1 MVYLSATSGV
11 LGKAFMTVK
20 TFVDTNI
27 LLYAY
32 DRDAGEKHQKARKA
46 VGELWENN
54 SGVLSAQVLEEFYV
68 NVTRKIPKPLTKKR
82 GLKLISHYLSWDT
95 VSIHGRM
102 VAEAA
107 QLEERA
113 KISFWDA
120 LIVVSAQRSGARL
133 LLTEDF
139 QAGRKFGELVVKNP
153 F

>member
-1 MVYLSATSGV
+1 
-11 LGKAFMTVK
+11 MTVK

-32 DRDAGEKHQKARKA
+32 DREAGEKHQKARKA
-46 VGELWENN
+46 MVELWENN
-54 SGVLSAQVLEEFYV
+54 GGVLSAQVLEEFYV
-68 NVTRKIPKPLTKKR
+68 NVTRKIPKPLTKKQ
-82 GLKLISHYLSWDT
+82 GLELITQYLSWDT
-95 VSIHGRM
+95 VSIHGGM

-107 QLEERA
+107 QLEDRA

-139 QAGRKFGELVVKNP
+139 QAGRKFGDLSVKSP

>member
-1 MVYLSATSGV
+1 
-11 LGKAFMTVK
+11 MTVK

-32 DRDAGEKHQKARKA
+32 DREAGEKHQKARKA
-46 VGELWENN
+46 VVELWENN
-54 SGVLSAQVLEEFYV
+54 GGVLSAQVLEEFYV
-68 NVTRKIPKPLTKKR
+68 NVTRKIPKPLTKKQ
-82 GLKLISHYLSWDT
+82 GLELISQYLSWDT
-95 VSIHGRM
+95 VSIHGGM

-139 QAGRKFGELVVKNP
+139 QAGRKFGDLAVKNP

>member
-1 MVYLSATSGV
+1 MA
-11 LGKAFMTVK
+11 VK

-46 VGELWENN
+46 VVELWENKG
-54 SGVLSAQVLEEFYV
+54 GVLSAQVLEEFYV
-68 NVTRKIPKPLTKKR
+68 NVTRKIPRPLTKKQ
-82 GLKLISHYLSWDT
+82 GLELISQYLSWDT
-95 VSIHGRM
+95 VSLHGGM

-139 QAGRKFGELVVKNP
+139 QPGMKFGDLAVKNP

>member
-1 MVYLSATSGV
+1 
-11 LGKAFMTVK
+11 MTVK
-20 TFVDTNI
+20 TFVDTNL

-54 SGVLSAQVLEEFYV
+54 GGVLSAQVLEEFYV
-68 NVTRKIPKPLTKKR
+68 NVTRKIPKPLTKKQ
-82 GLKLISHYLSWDT
+82 GLELISQYLSWDT
-95 VSIHGRM
+95 VSIHGGM

-139 QAGRKFGELVVKNP
+139 QAGRKFGELAVKNP

>member
-1 MVYLSATSGV
+1 
-11 LGKAFMTVK
+11 MTVK

-32 DRDAGEKHQKARKA
+32 DREAGEKHQMARKA
-46 VGELWENN
+46 VVELWENN
-54 SGVLSAQVLEEFYV
+54 GGVLSAQVLEEFYV
-68 NVTRKIPKPLTKKR
+68 NVTRKIPKPLTKKQ
-82 GLKLISHYLSWDT
+82 GLELISQYLSWDT
-95 VSIHGRM
+95 VSIHGGM

-139 QAGRKFGELVVKNP
+139 QAGRKFGDLAVKNP

>member
-1 MVYLSATSGV
+1 
-11 LGKAFMTVK
+11 MTVK

-32 DRDAGEKHQKARKA
+32 DREAGEKHEKARKA
-46 VGELWENN
+46 VVELWENN
-54 SGVLSAQVLEEFYV
+54 GGVLSAQVLEEFYV
-68 NVTRKIPKPLTKKR
+68 NVTRKIPKPLTKKQ
-82 GLKLISHYLSWDT
+82 GLELISHYLSWDT
-95 VSIHGRM
+95 VSIHGGM

-139 QAGRKFGELVVKNP
+139 QAGRKFGDLAVKNP

>member
-1 MVYLSATSGV
+1 
-11 LGKAFMTVK
+11 MTVK

-32 DRDAGEKHQKARKA
+32 DREAGEKHQKARRA
-46 VGELWENN
+46 VVELWENN
-54 SGVLSAQVLEEFYV
+54 GGVLSAQVLEEFYV
-68 NVTRKIPKPLTKKR
+68 NVTRKIPKPLTKKQ
-82 GLKLISHYLSWDT
+82 GLELISQYLSWET
-95 VSIHGRM
+95 VSIHGGM

-113 KISFWDA
+113 KISFGDA
-120 LIVVSAQRSGARL
+120 LIVISAQRSGARL

-139 QAGRKFGELVVKNP
+139 QAGRKFGDLAVKNP

>member
-1 MVYLSATSGV
+1 MS
-11 LGKAFMTVK
+11 VK

-46 VGELWENN
+46 VVELWENN
-54 SGVLSAQVLEEFYV
+54 GGVLSAQVLEEFYV

-82 GLKLISHYLSWDT
+82 GLELISQYLSWDT
-95 VSIHGRM
+95 VSIHGGM

-139 QAGRKFGELVVKNP
+139 QAGRKFGDLTVKNP